1 MTATLTINNTVNRCF
16 PQSGDVEH
24 TDLTLLDG
32 YAASWR
38 YAVCP
43 P

>member
-1 MTATLTINNTVNRCF
+1 MIATLTINNAVNRCI
-16 PQSGDVEH
+16 PRSGDVER

-32 YAASWR
+32 YAASR
-38 YAVCP
+38 RFPVCP